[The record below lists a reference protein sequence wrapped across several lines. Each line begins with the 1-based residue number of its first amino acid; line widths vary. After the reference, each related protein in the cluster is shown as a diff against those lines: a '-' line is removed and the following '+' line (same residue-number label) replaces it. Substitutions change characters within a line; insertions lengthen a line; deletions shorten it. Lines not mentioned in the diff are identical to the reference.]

1 MGAQE
6 VRTLFSFDGGRTLRP
21 FLVPVD
27 KVIDTLQVYLSVRFN
42 GYWAEGHV
50 AMSKAANTA
59 ANQARTVLN
68 GLMGA
73 AKRGATAADLSKVLK
88 DGLGASSEQQT
99 L

>member
-21 FLVPVD
+21 FLVPFD

-50 AMSKAANTA
+50 AM
-59 ANQARTVLN
+59 
-68 GLMGA
+68 
-73 AKRGATAADLSKVLK
+73 
-88 DGLGASSEQQT
+88 
-99 L
+99 